1 MCSQF
6 ILNNLSCYVDN
17 FGLIIKPIVDAL
29 SLGIFS
35 GALVGI
41 LLLLIRNN

>member
-17 FGLIIKPIVDAL
+17 FGLIIRPIADAL
-29 SLGIFS
+29 ALGIIL
-35 GALVGI
+35 GTVVGI
-41 LLLLIRNN
+41 LILLIRNN

>member
-17 FGLIIKPIVDAL
+17 FGLIVKIIGEAL
-29 SLGIFS
+29 AMGIIT
-35 GALVGI
+35 GTVVGI
-41 LLLLIRNN
+41 LILLIRKH